1 MKKSNLHEAKT
12 NLSKLVD
19 MAMKGEEVIICK
31 AGVPM
36 VKIVAF
42 KQPKK
47 RVPGLLKGKIK
58 IHKDFDKLPKSFLK
72 YFEIDTKEENK

>member
-31 AGVPM
+31 AGVPV

-42 KQPKK
+42 KKPKK
-47 RVPGLLKGKIK
+47 RVPGLLKGKIE
-58 IHKDFDKLPKSFLK
+58 IAENFDELPEDFMK
-72 YFEIDTKEENK
+72 YFK